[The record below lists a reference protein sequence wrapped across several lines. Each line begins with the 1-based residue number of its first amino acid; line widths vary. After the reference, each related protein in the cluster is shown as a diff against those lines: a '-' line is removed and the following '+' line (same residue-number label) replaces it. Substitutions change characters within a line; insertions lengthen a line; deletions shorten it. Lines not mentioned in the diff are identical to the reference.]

1 LLIPAPLLLAG
12 SQLRSHAVAEKDKQ
26 RIVYVEDDPDMVE
39 LVQMMLDRKRFNVVG
54 AKDGSTGLELIQQ
67 APPALVLLD
76 LMLPDVGGWSVYQTM
91 KEDPDLSKIPVIVLT
106 AQNTPV
112 DRILGEHIAKV
123 QVYITKPF
131 SPAELR
137 DAVDSVLSSE
147 PQ

>member
-1 LLIPAPLLLAG
+1 M
-12 SQLRSHAVAEKDKQ
+12 AEKDKQ

-39 LVQMMLDRKRFNVVG
+39 LVQMMLDRKRFTIVG
-54 AKDGSTGLELIQQ
+54 APDGTTGLELIQQ
-67 APPALVLLD
+67 APTALVLLD
-76 LMLPDVGGWSVYQTM
+76 LMLPDIGGWAVYQTM
-91 KEDPDLSKIPVIVLT
+91 KEDPVLSKIPVIVLT

-123 QVYITKPF
+123 QLYITKPF

-137 DAVDSVLSSE
+137 GAVDRVLSSE